1 VLTTEQQDFRH
12 TLRRF
17 LAEASPESAV
27 REQMA
32 TQAGFSPV
40 VWKRM
45 ASELGLQALLVP
57 EEHGGLGAGL
67 IDVQVVMEEMGRVLL
82 CAPFLSSSVMAT
94 LALVECADAEAQ
106 GRLLPALADGELTAT
121 LAVTERKGRWAVDD
135 VKTTAQAAGD
145 GTYSL
150 NGEKWFVIDG
160 HTADVL
166 LVAARVDDGVGLFEL
181 SGQADGLVREPLVTL
196 DETRKL
202 ARLELQGAHARQLSP
217 PQGGDRL
224 ARVLQLVAGVVAAE
238 QVGGARR
245 VLEMSVEYATIR
257 EQFGRPIGSFQA
269 IKHKCADMLMQ
280 IEAAEAAAY
289 AVGRAA
295 DQNDDDVELLASVAK
310 SYCSDAYLFAASENI
325 QIHGGIGFTWEHPAH
340 LYYKR
345 AKASQLLLGSPG
357 EHRELILSS
366 LGI

>member
-1 VLTTEQQDFRH
+1 VLTTEQQDFRV

-17 LAEASPESAV
+17 LAEVSPESAV
-27 REQMA
+27 RAQMA
-32 TQAGFSPV
+32 TRDGFSPT

-45 ASELGLQALLVP
+45 ATELGLQALLVP
-57 EEHGGLGAGL
+57 EEYGGLGLGL
-67 IDVQVVMEEMGRVLL
+67 VDLQVVMEEMGRVLL

-94 LALVECADAEAQ
+94 LAIRECATAEAK
-106 GRLLPALADGELTAT
+106 GRLLPALADGELTAA
-121 LAVTERKGRWAVDD
+121 LAVSERDGRWSLDGLS
-135 VKTTAQAAGD
+135 TTAEPAGD
-145 GTYSL
+145 GLYGLT
-150 NGEKWFVIDG
+150 GEKWFVIDG
-160 HTADVL
+160 HTADVV
-166 LVAARVDDGVGLFEL
+166 LVAARVDGGVGLFET
-181 SGQADGLVREPLVTL
+181 SGGAEGLVREPLTTL

-202 ARLELQGAHARQLSP
+202 ARLELRGSPARVLSATRD
-217 PQGGDRL
+217 GV

-245 VLEMSVEYATIR
+245 VLEMSVEYATVR
-257 EQFGRPIGSFQA
+257 EQFGKPIGSFQA

-295 DQNDDDVELLASVAK
+295 DQGSDDVELLASVAK
-310 SYCSDAYLFAASENI
+310 SYCSDAYLFAAAENI

-357 EHRELILSS
+357 EHREQILSS